1 MQSTARGST
10 LVLGSL
16 DIENLIKIPV
26 AYSVSYFHLGRLGT
40 LFGGL
45 SPPKP
50 PVATGLRVTFTG

>member
-1 MQSTARGST
+1 
-10 LVLGSL
+10 VLGSL